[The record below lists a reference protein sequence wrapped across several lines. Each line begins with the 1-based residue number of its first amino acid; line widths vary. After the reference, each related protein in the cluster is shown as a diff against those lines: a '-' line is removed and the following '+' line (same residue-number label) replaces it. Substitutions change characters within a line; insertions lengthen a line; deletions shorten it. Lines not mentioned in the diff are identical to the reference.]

1 MKHLISKILINAAAA
16 TIFIGPATAQQASPG
31 SEQAPPVVEINLH
44 EWGLG
49 LNGRATV
56 PGNEARFQIR
66 NTGSVV
72 HSFEV
77 EGEIDGKEV
86 EVVSLRLQP
95 GETTGFT
102 VRLPAGEYTAY
113 CPVENHEERGMR
125 ATIVFQGASPS

>member
-1 MKHLISKILINAAAA
+1 MKHLVSRMLIATAAALA
-16 TIFIGPATAQQASPG
+16 LITPAAAQQASPG
-31 SEQAPPVVEINLH
+31 GEQSPPVVQIDLH

-72 HSFEV
+72 HSFEI

-86 EVVSLRLQP
+86 EVVSLRLLP

-102 VRLPAGEYTAY
+102 VRLPAGEYTVY
-113 CPVENHEERGMR
+113 CPVDNHEDRGMR
-125 ATIVFQGASPS
+125 ATIVFGTSSS